1 VEQSGDFKVLFFR
14 GINAINL
21 DDKGR
26 FAIPK
31 RYRDSIADACDN
43 HLIATIDLNSPCLL
57 IYTQDEWEVIE
68 RKLISLPNMDP
79 QARMVQRLLLGHASE
94 IDLDAQGRMLLPSLL
109 RDHAKLDKQ
118 AILLGQGNKFELWS
132 LEAWD
137 ASRPDMLNSV
147 QQLDGQGALANL
159 SL

>member
-1 VEQSGDFKVLFFR
+1 
-14 GINAINL
+14 
-21 DDKGR
+21 
-26 FAIPK
+26 
-31 RYRDSIADACDN
+31 
-43 HLIATIDLNSPCLL
+43 
-57 IYTQDEWEVIE
+57 
-68 RKLISLPNMDP
+68 
-79 QARMVQRLLLGHASE
+79 
-94 IDLDAQGRMLLPSLL
+94 MLLPSLL
-109 RDHAKLDKQ
+109 RDHAQLDKQ